1 MEYDEFTHTNR
12 YVYVDWDMSSRC
24 NYSCYYCTPESHDN
38 KINFPKLSDAT
49 ALVDK
54 ITTEYAD
61 VKDFAIYNLL
71 GGEPTIWTELPE
83 FSKHV
88 KEANNKKIVK
98 KWENKA
104 FAQIYVDK
112 LRTIYMNLK
121 NPELLQNIRNG
132 EITPQSIAFM
142 THQELNPQRWK
153 ILIEQKIKRDAS
165 KFTTNIQAS
174 TDMFTCKKCKSK
186 KCTYYELQTRSA
198 DEPATIFVTCLDCG
212 KHWKS

>member
-1 MEYDEFTHTNR
+1 MERIYSPETFRENIRKKLHTIIGCE
-12 YVYVDWDMSSRC
+12 DMMVVNLEKGIF
-24 NYSCYYCTPESHDN
+24 NY
-38 KINFPKLSDAT
+38 
-49 ALVDK
+49 
-54 ITTEYAD
+54 
-61 VKDFAIYNLL
+61 AI
-71 GGEPTIWTELPE
+71 
-83 FSKHV
+83 